1 MFWEEV
7 DVIGNYHQIA
17 NLEAGVHTTCSIGN
31 EERLDAEFVHDT
43 NREGDFLHGVTFIKV
58 ETPLHGHDIYST
70 EFAKDESA
78 GMAFDRGNGEVWNI
92 LIGKFVSISYFGS

>member
-17 NLEAGVHTTCSIGN
+17 NLEAGVHATCSIGN

-58 ETPLHGHDIYST
+58 ETPLHRHDIYTAQLS
-70 EFAKDESA
+70 EDKFA
-78 GMAFDRGNGEVWNI
+78 GMAFYRGNWEVWNV
-92 LIGKFVSISYFGS
+92 LVGKLVCIRNF